1 MITLEQQG
9 GGKGACVRGKS
20 EVRAKRRQG
29 ENRAGQERS
38 EDEGTLAWWKWGT
51 GRRRS
56 EGEVRGEGE
65 GDFFE
70 NKLDLAN
77 LRYLCRTM
85 RKKFCDRDRWAIE
98 SFCGNER

>member
-1 MITLEQQG
+1 M
-9 GGKGACVRGKS
+9 KGRWRGES
-20 EVRAKRRQG
+20 GA
-29 ENRAGQERS
+29 
-38 EDEGTLAWWKWGT
+38 
-51 GRRRS
+51 RS
-56 EGEVRGEGE
+56 EGVAKVGRGMKVI
-65 GDFFE
+65 FFE

>member
-1 MITLEQQG
+1 MKVI
-9 GGKGACVRGKS
+9 
-20 EVRAKRRQG
+20 
-29 ENRAGQERS
+29 
-38 EDEGTLAWWKWGT
+38 
-51 GRRRS
+51 
-56 EGEVRGEGE
+56 
-65 GDFFE
+65 FFE